1 MRNVYVKMKDVL
13 ESEGEAGMDID
24 ACLGIIPTTTRG
36 IQETASLCSSVAS
49 VFGIEDIIDLTHE
62 ADIGPLAI
70 GYWQ

>member
-13 ESEGEAGMDID
+13 ESDGEARVDID

-36 IQETASLCSSVAS
+36 IQETASFRSTIARILGV
-49 VFGIEDIIDLTHE
+49 EDIIDLTHE